1 MRAAIIRRMN
11 KNTHISVMLEELV
24 DAVLTDPNGIYID
37 ATFGRGGHARALLA
51 QLGPHGRLIAIDQDL
66 AAHAAVDEILQND
79 TRFSLHHA
87 SFAHLLALVRELG
100 VVGKVTGIMADLG
113 VSSPQLDQAER
124 GFSFLHDGP
133 LDMRMNT
140 QAGVTAADWI
150 AKVAEA
156 DLADVLW
163 RFGDE
168 NFSRRIARAIVASR
182 ALAPIISTVQ
192 LAEIIKHA
200 HPKWPKHHH
209 PATKSFQ
216 AIRIFINQELASLE
230 EMLQQVAE
238 VLAVDGRLAIL
249 SFHSLEDRIVK
260 QFLKADTSVD
270 VPANIPLTE
279 EMLQQYNKQR
289 LKMIG
294 SKTPGVSEIA
304 INPRSRSA
312 RLRLAKKIR

>member
-1 MRAAIIRRMN
+1 MN
-11 KNTHISVMLEELV
+11 KNAHISVMLEELV

-51 QLGPHGRLIAIDQDL
+51 RLGPSGRLIAVDQDL
-66 AAHAAVDEILQND
+66 AAHAAVDADLQHD
-79 TRFSLHHA
+79 PRFSLHHI
-87 SFAHLLALVRELG
+87 SFAHLLDLVRELG
-100 VVGKVTGIMADLG
+100 VAGKVTGIMADLG

-140 QAGVTAADWI
+140 QSGLTAAEWL
-150 AKVAEA
+150 ATVSEAE
-156 DLADVLW
+156 LADVLW

-168 NFSRRIARAIVASR
+168 NFSRRIAKAIIISR
-182 ALAPIISTVQ
+182 AVTPIVSTVQ

-216 AIRIFINQELASLE
+216 AIRIFINQELSALAD
-230 EMLQQVAE
+230 MLQQVDA
-238 VLAVDGRLAIL
+238 VLAVDGMLAIL

-260 QFLKADTSVD
+260 QFLKSSRGID

-279 EMLQQYNKQR
+279 EMLQQYNAQQ
-289 LKMIG
+289 LKMIS
-294 SKTPGVSEIA
+294 SKTPVAAEIA

-312 RLRLAKKIR
+312 RLRVAKKIR